1 MSTLITPRSPVGPS
15 PDDDDATGVRA
26 LLSSLPEPGPM
37 PAYLAERISASLAA
51 EQSQRTDLSAS
62 TSVTPLIATG
72 RRRPG
77 RLLFA
82 IAGAAAAV
90 VLIGV
95 VGNNLLATNQP
106 TAATDSAAA
115 AITSGSREAGGAAP
129 QAGDKAVAGGDKS
142 PASIQIRLSAIRY
155 TEADFVTQVRVMR
168 DATFDSVQPMATSP
182 AGVGVIGTAAG
193 LSDCLTAIGAGGA
206 QAVRA
211 DIAFY
216 EGHPAVII
224 VATTDGIPT
233 AYVVGRDCS
242 RTDAAL
248 LRPAT
253 TLP

>member
-1 MSTLITPRSPVGPS
+1 MSTLITPRDPVGPS

-51 EQSQRTDLSAS
+51 EQSQRTDLSSS
-62 TSVTPLIATG
+62 TSVTPLLPTR

-82 IAGAAAAV
+82 IAGTAAAV
-90 VLIGV
+90 VLIGA
-95 VGNNLLATNQP
+95 VGINQLSTNQP

-129 QAGDKAVAGGDKS
+129 QAGDKAVAGEGLS
-142 PASIQIRLSAIRY
+142 QASIQIRLSAIRY
-155 TEADFVTQVRVMR
+155 TEADFVTQARTMR
-168 DATFDSVQPMATSP
+168 DATFDSIQPMAT
-182 AGVGVIGTAAG
+182 GVGVIGTAAG

-206 QAVRA
+206 QTVRA
-211 DIAFY
+211 DIALY
-216 EGHPAVII
+216 DGHPAVII

-233 AYVVGRDCS
+233 AYAVGRDCS

-253 TLP
+253 ALP